1 MSTDASGGGREGGD
15 ENNSGATRGRL
26 RKALL
31 IGGPTVVVVLAGAYV
46 GLASWQSGKIQHGT
60 TVAGQ
65 SVGGMSASD
74 AKAEI
79 EAAAAKQV
87 KAPVIISSGDRK
99 LTLEP
104 ASSGLS
110 IDTEGTID
118 GLSGFSL
125 NPSTM
130 WHRLT
135 GDGPHRNVAPRVDSK
150 KLQHAVDTVSQTL
163 EGAPKNGTVK
173 FVDGK
178 VVSTKSTPGKG
189 VDAKAIATKIAAG
202 WPRIKDYTA
211 PISEQPA
218 SLTDA
223 EVARYTK
230 EFADP
235 AMSGPVTVQVGGKKA
250 TLAPQDISGVLS
262 TTFDGSTLKPKVD
275 EAALAGLLDKRAAD
289 LTTPAINAK
298 LKIVGTKSSVVP
310 AKDGTAP
317 DTSGAGKLLVA
328 ALTAPDRTMS
338 LPTKP
343 VKPTVTAAQLKKTK
357 VGDQKISEFVSVF
370 PTGAENAAR
379 TENIRVGLSKING
392 LVVQPGETFSLLN
405 TLRPFDAAH
414 GYVDAPILVGGI
426 DVPGMGGG
434 ISQVSTTL
442 YNATFFAG
450 VKLVEHTAHAYWIP
464 RYPMGREATM
474 LDPSIDNKWT
484 NDTGH
489 PIRIQAG
496 IEGNASVIRLY
507 GVKTFSV
514 SSSTSGKFDIDQPGP
529 ARHLKGAKCIP
540 QAPEN
545 GFKVTVTRIVKDL
558 SGKVVKNE
566 SLTTHYVPAV
576 RVTCN

>member
-1 MSTDASGGGREGGD
+1 MRHS
-15 ENNSGATRGRL
+15 RL
-26 RKALL
+26 RKGLL
-31 IGGPTVVVVLAGAYV
+31 IGAPTAVVVLAGAYV
-46 GLASWQSGKIQHGT
+46 GLAAWQSGKIQGGT

-65 SVGGMSASD
+65 SVGGMSRSD

-79 EAAAAKQV
+79 EATAAKQV
-87 KAPVIISSGDRK
+87 KAPIVITSGGKK
-99 LTLEP
+99 LTLQP

-110 IDTEGTID
+110 IDTDGTID

-125 NPSTM
+125 NPSTV

-135 GDGPHRNVAPRVDSK
+135 GDGPHRSVTPRVDHK

-163 EGAPKNGTVK
+163 EGAPKNGSVK

-178 VVSTKSTPGKG
+178 VVTTKSTPGKG

-202 WPRIKDYTA
+202 WPKTKQYTA
-211 PISEQPA
+211 TTSAQPA

-223 EVARYTK
+223 EVARYVK

-235 AMSGPVTVQVGGKKA
+235 AMSDPVTVQVGSKKA
-250 TLAPQDISGVLS
+250 TLQPSDISGVLT
-262 TTFDGSTLKPKVD
+262 TTFDGTHLKPKVD
-275 EAALAGLLDKRAAD
+275 ESALADLLDKQAAD
-289 LTTPAINAK
+289 LTTPAVNAK
-298 LKIVGTKSSVVP
+298 LRYKGGKSSVIP
-310 AKDGTAP
+310 AKNGTAP
-317 DTSGAGKLLVA
+317 QTKGAGKLLIA
-328 ALTAPDRTMS
+328 ALTASDRTMS

-343 VKPTVTAAQLKKTK
+343 VQPTVTAAQLKKTK

-379 TENIRVGLSKING
+379 TENIRVGLSKLNG

-405 TLRPFDAAH
+405 VLRPFDAAH
-414 GYVDAPILVGGI
+414 GYVDAPILVDGI
-426 DVPGMGGG
+426 DVPGKGGG

-514 SSSTSGKFDIDQPGP
+514 STSTSGKFDIEKPGP
-529 ARHLKGAKCIP
+529 ARHLDGAKCIP
-540 QAPEN
+540 QEPED
-545 GFKVTVTRIVKDL
+545 GFKVTVTRVVKNL
-558 SGKVVKNE
+558 SDEVVKNE
-566 SLTTHYVPAV
+566 SVTTHYIPAV

>member
-1 MSTDASGGGREGGD
+1 MSTGASDGGRESGD
-15 ENNSGATRGRL
+15 VRHSRL
-26 RKALL
+26 RKGLM
-31 IGGPTVVVVLAGAYV
+31 IGGPAAVVVLAGAYV
-46 GLASWQSGKIQHGT
+46 GLAAWQSGKIQNGT

-65 SVGGMSASD
+65 SVGGMSPSD

-79 EAAAAKQV
+79 EATADKQV
-87 KAPVIISSGDRK
+87 IAPVVITSGGKR
-99 LTLEP
+99 LTLKP

-110 IDTEGTID
+110 IDTDGTVD

-135 GDGPHRNVAPRVDSK
+135 GDGPHRNVTPRVDHK

-163 EGAPKNGTVK
+163 EGSPKNGSVK

-178 VVSTKSTPGKG
+178 VVSTQSTPGKG
-189 VDAKAIATKIAAG
+189 VNAKAIATKIAAA
-202 WPRIKDYTA
+202 WPKTKHYTA
-211 PISEQPA
+211 TISEQPA

-223 EVARYTK
+223 EVARYVK

-235 AMSGPVTVQVGGKKA
+235 AMSDPVTVKAGGKQA
-250 TLAPQDISGVLS
+250 TLEPQDVSDVLT
-262 TTFDGSTLKPKVD
+262 TTFDGTSLKPKID
-275 EAALAGLLDKRAAD
+275 ESALADLLDKQAAD
-289 LTTPAINAK
+289 LTTPAVNAK
-298 LKIVGTKSSVVP
+298 LRFKGGESSVVP
-310 AKDGTAP
+310 AKNGTAP
-317 DTSGAGKLLVA
+317 DTKGAGKLLIA

-357 VGDQKISEFVSVF
+357 VGEQKISEFVSVF

-426 DVPGMGGG
+426 DVPGKGGG

-450 VKLVEHTAHAYWIP
+450 VKLVAHTAHAYWIP

-514 SSSTSGKFDIDQPGP
+514 SSTTSGKFDVEKPG
-529 ARHLKGAKCIP
+529 ATKHLHGDKCIP
-540 QAPEN
+540 QEPED
-545 GFKVTVTRIVKDL
+545 GFKVTVTRVVKDL

-566 SLTTHYVPAV
+566 SLTTTYQPAV

>member
-1 MSTDASGGGREGGD
+1 MSTDTSDGGRESGD
-15 ENNSGATRGRL
+15 EKSGRL
-26 RKALL
+26 RKGLL
-31 IGGPTVVVVLAGAYV
+31 IGGPTAVVVLAGAYV
-46 GLASWQSGKIQHGT
+46 GLAAWQAGKIQDGT

-65 SVGGMSASD
+65 DVGGMSPSD

-79 EAAAAKQV
+79 EAAANKQV
-87 KAPVIISSGDRK
+87 KQPVLITSEGRK
-99 LTLEP
+99 LTLQP

-110 IDTEGTID
+110 IDTDGTVD

-135 GDGPHRNVAPRVDSK
+135 GDGPHRNVTPRVDHK

-163 EGAPKNGTVK
+163 EGSPKNGSVK

-178 VVSTKSTPGKG
+178 VVTARSIPGKG
-189 VDAKAIATKIAAG
+189 VDARAIARKIAAG
-202 WPRIKDYTA
+202 WPKNKHYTA
-211 PISEQPA
+211 PISKQPA

-223 EVARYTK
+223 EVARYVK

-235 AMSGPVTVQVGGKKA
+235 AMSEPVTVQVGSKKA
-250 TLAPQDISGVLS
+250 ELEPTDISGVLS
-262 TTFDGSTLKPKVD
+262 TTFDGTSLKPKVD
-275 EAALAGLLDKRAAD
+275 EAALAALLDKRAAD
-289 LTTPAINAK
+289 LTTPAVNAK
-298 LKIVGTKSSVVP
+298 LRVTGDTNSVVP

-317 DTSGAGKLLVA
+317 DTKGAGKLLIA
-328 ALTAPDRTMS
+328 ALTAPDHTMS

-370 PTGAENAAR
+370 PTGPENAAR
-379 TENIRVGLSKING
+379 TRNIRVGLSKLNG

-414 GYVDAPILVGGI
+414 GYVNAPVLVGGR

-450 VKLVEHTAHAYWIP
+450 VKLVEHTAHSYWIP

-474 LDPSIDNKWT
+474 WDPSIDNKWT

-514 SSSTSGKFDIDQPGP
+514 STTTSGKFDIEKPGP
-529 ARHLKGAKCIP
+529 AKHLKGDKCIP
-540 QAPEN
+540 QDPQD
-545 GFKVTVTRIVKDL
+545 GFKVTVTRVVKDL
-558 SGKVVKNE
+558 AGKVVKNE
-566 SLTTHYVPAV
+566 SLTTHYIPAV
-576 RVTCN
+576 RITCD

>member
-1 MSTDASGGGREGGD
+1 MSTDTSDGGRESGD
-15 ENNSGATRGRL
+15 VRHSRL
-26 RKALL
+26 RKGLL
-31 IGGPTVVVVLAGAYV
+31 IGGPTAVVVLAGAYV
-46 GLASWQSGKIQHGT
+46 GLAAWQSGKIQDGT

-65 SVGGMSASD
+65 SVGGLSTSD

-79 EAAAAKQV
+79 EAAAGKQV
-87 KAPVIISSGDRK
+87 KIPVVISSGDKK
-99 LTLEP
+99 LTLDP

-110 IDTEGTID
+110 IDTDGTID

-135 GDGPHRNVAPRVDSK
+135 GDGPHRDVTPRVDSK

-189 VDAKAIATKIAAG
+189 VDAKAIARKIAAG
-202 WPRIKDYTA
+202 WPKVKDYTA
-211 PISEQPA
+211 PVSEQPA

-223 EVARYTK
+223 EVARYTR

-235 AMSGPVTVQVGGKKA
+235 AMSGPVTVQVGNKKA
-250 TLAPQDISGVLS
+250 TLEPQDVSGVL
-262 TTFDGSTLKPKVD
+262 TTAFDGTTLTPKVD
-275 EAALAGLLDKRAAD
+275 EAALAALLDKRAAD

-298 LKIVGTKSSVVP
+298 LKITGDKSTVV
-310 AKDGTAP
+310 AGQDGIAP
-317 DTSGAGKLLVA
+317 DTKGAGKLLIA
-328 ALTAPDRTMS
+328 ALTASDRTMS

-343 VKPTVTAAQLKKTK
+343 LKPTVTAAALKKTK
-357 VGDQKISEFVSVF
+357 VGDQQISEFVSVF
-370 PTGAENAAR
+370 PTGPENAAR
-379 TENIRVGLSKING
+379 TENIRVGLAKING

-414 GYVDAPILVGGI
+414 GYVNAPILVGGI

-450 VKLVEHTAHAYWIP
+450 VKLVAHTAHAYWIP

-496 IEGNASVIRLY
+496 IEGHASVIRLY
-507 GVKTFSV
+507 GVKTFTV
-514 SSSTSGKFDIDQPGP
+514 SSTTSGKFDIEQPGP
-529 ARHLKGAKCIP
+529 ARHLHGAKCIP
-540 QAPEN
+540 QAPED
-545 GFKVTVTRIVKDL
+545 GFKVTVTRVVKDL
-558 SGKVVKNE
+558 SGAVVKNE